1 MLDASDILS
10 TPPSGARSLFEGLGG
25 TAAGFRRLAR
35 DWHPDV
41 NRSPRAA
48 EVFAH
53 LMALRTAAEVGT
65 RPARDAVRSLRGTD
79 GRTFE
84 MRHLR
89 ARTFD
94 AGEILVG
101 RTSLAYLVAPDFD
114 DLAEAA
120 AKRRPAFADAA
131 MRREM
136 ERFLPA
142 ALGAQETTSG
152 RVLTYA
158 RAPGQVLLAD
168 LVAHLG
174 GTVEPVHA
182 AWITSGLMNLCCWLG
197 WAGLSHGW
205 IGPETVLVSP
215 SEHTVSLTGPF
226 LFAARIGARP
236 AALPERTLSALPRCA
251 LPGAEADAR
260 VDLELARLT
269 VREALGDPGGG
280 KLLAGKAVPRDFA
293 LWLSAPPAAAA
304 AGDYAGWE
312 RARQRAFG
320 PRRFVEMKVSPVDV
334 YGA

>member
-53 LMALRTAAEVGT
+53 LLALRTAAEAGT

-182 AWITSGLMNLCCWLG
+182 AWITSGSVESMTSGASMPIESFFAVRAICT
-197 WAGLSHGW
+197 ASS
-205 IGPETVLVSP
+205 VRSVSATQT
-215 SEHTVSLTGPF
+215 SST
-226 LFAARIGARP
+226 
-236 AALPERTLSALPRCA
+236 C
-251 LPGAEADAR
+251 
-260 VDLELARLT
+260 
-269 VREALGDPGGG
+269 
-280 KLLAGKAVPRDFA
+280 
-293 LWLSAPPAAAA
+293 APPSTCS
-304 AGDYAGWE
+304 
-312 RARQRAFG
+312 RAMPSR
-320 PRRFVEMKVSPVDV
+320 VS
-334 YGA
+334 